1 MGASTMIHRAV
12 TLLLPRFLVKQVM
25 QIPAFLM
32 GAKKSKRHFAAG
44 ADVAFQV
51 FADFPQGEVAA

>member
-1 MGASTMIHRAV
+1 MIHRAV

-32 GAKKSKRHFAAG
+32 GAKKSNRHFAAG
-44 ADVAFQV
+44 ADLAFQV
-51 FADFPQGEVAA
+51 FADFPQGAVAA